1 MKIKVCSI
9 WLERQFL
16 NIILNEDILI
26 DIKEIRKLIDN
37 NDTSSNAKLEDKGVE
52 Q

>member
-26 DIKEIRKLIDN
+26 DIREIRKLID
-37 NDTSSNAKLEDKGVE
+37 KDKIFRNLA
-52 Q
+52 